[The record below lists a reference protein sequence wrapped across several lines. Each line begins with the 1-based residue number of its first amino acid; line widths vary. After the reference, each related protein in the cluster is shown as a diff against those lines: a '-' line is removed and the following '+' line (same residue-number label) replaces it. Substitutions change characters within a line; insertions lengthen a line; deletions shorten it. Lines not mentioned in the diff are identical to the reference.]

1 MAWSDGYRNLDAARD
16 EVSAWLRSLGS
27 KRGWSSSQTSAALQ
41 LVTDAYAEGDAAGWF
56 ESTEVLAFWE
66 SLARGVQR
74 PEFRGYPE
82 WQNVA
87 DTVRQALVTVGSEQA
102 YQFDTSWYGGV
113 IGGTAAAVADV
124 AKAGGEV
131 VDKTTNPRWVW
142 GVAVALV
149 ALAVL
154 VKMPS
159 RRA

>member
-1 MAWSDGYRNLDAARD
+1 MAWADGYRDADAARD
-16 EVSAWLRSLGS
+16 EVSAWLRGVAA
-27 KRGWSSSQTSAALQ
+27 KRGWTSAQTSAALQ
-41 LVTDAYAEGDAAGWF
+41 LVTDAYSEADASEWF
-56 ESTEVLAFWE
+56 GVDVQVFWE

-82 WQNVA
+82 WSNVA

-102 YQFDTSWYGGV
+102 YQFDSSWYGGV

-154 VKMPS
+154 VKMPA